1 MKTIGLLPASGKA
14 SRIGGLPKFALPIS
28 DDLNLLSL
36 HVKNLLEVCDEV
48 RVSTQEKWIPLIE
61 QMNLPINLV
70 KKEPSTLSDAIL
82 HLANRDQ
89 DRMIFSMPDT
99 YFVARGTPIYK
110 GIFDQPGDIILGLFH
125 CPQNLRGLVGQV
137 EISDSLVSNVLD
149 KSRACEYE
157 LMWGFI
163 GFREGMINRI
173 TTNSDT
179 PSTQINSWI
188 EDGEKIGYLKVDADY
203 IDVGSFQ
210 GIKQLYARL

>member
-28 DDLNLLSL
+28 DNLNLLSL

-61 QMNLPINLV
+61 QMNLPIELV

-82 HLANRDQ
+82 HLANGDE

-99 YFVARGTPIYK
+99 YFVPKGTQIYK
-110 GIFDQPGDIILGLFH
+110 GIFDQSGDIILGLFH
-125 CPQNLRGLVGQV
+125 CPQTLRGLVGQV

-149 KSRACEYE
+149 KSIDCEYE

-163 GFREGMINRI
+163 GFREGKINRI
-173 TTNSDT
+173 TTDSDT

-188 EDGEKIGYLKVDADY
+188 EDGEKIGFLKVNADY

-210 GIKQLYARL
+210 GVKQLYAQL